1 MSLLLQAVL
10 VVIKD
15 PRFVPFYAHFIFA
28 VVAAR
33 GCRRHRPTDSLPYTK
48 MLLDDLLEK
57 KNYSLILWDSLRSNL
72 VLTSVFSEQGFTEK
86 KLTSFQKL

>member
-28 VVAAR
+28 VVAAG
-33 GCRRHRPTDSLPYTK
+33 GCRRHRPKDSLPYTK
-48 MLLDDLLEK
+48 MLLDDYWK

>member
-57 KNYSLILWDSLRSNL
+57 KLFLDSLGLFKIQSRPRFCFFR
-72 VLTSVFSEQGFTEK
+72 TRFH
-86 KLTSFQKL
+86 

>member
-28 VVAAR
+28 VVAAG
-33 GCRRHRPTDSLPYTK
+33 GCRRHRPKDSLPYTK
-48 MLLDDLLEK
+48 ILLDDYWK

-72 VLTSVFSEQGFTEK
+72 VLTSVFSEQRFTEK
-86 KLTSFQKL
+86 N

>member
-33 GCRRHRPTDSLPYTK
+33 GCRCHRPTDSLPYTK

-57 KNYSLILWDSLRSNL
+57 NYSLILWDSLRSNL
-72 VLTSVFSEQGFTEK
+72 VLTFVFSEQGFTEK